1 MLRPIPSQ
9 CYVVQVVKDNYNL
22 PTSIDTICPHCR
34 RQVNLSLPWDNPK
47 TYVVEHCSAHCP
59 ACQKKATLILL
70 TDTSTTTGIR
80 SGSLFITPDNDVRQP
95 LAGLAETNKIED
107 GLKRAYFS
115 TITVLNA
122 QEWTA
127 TAVLCKRVLEGITK
141 SIVAEEH
148 KSKNLSVQIRAMLT
162 QLDLTKPIS
171 TLADAIRKGGNIGA
185 HFELEKEP
193 NQETATLM
201 VDLLDDLIE
210 YIFIL
215 PGRIQQLHDRMEK
228 LSEPKPS
235 AVPPHAGVSLN
246 GAAKLAKPQ

>member
-1 MLRPIPSQ
+1 MLRPIPAQ

-22 PTSIDTICPHCR
+22 PTSIDTTCPHCR

-59 ACQKKATLILL
+59 ACQQTTTLILL
-70 TDTSTTTGIR
+70 TDASPGKGGVRTGQ
-80 SGSLFITPDNDVRQP
+80 LFITPGDDVRQP
-95 LAGLAETNKIED
+95 LTGIAETNKIED

-115 TITVLNA
+115 TINVLNA

-127 TAVLCKRVLEGITK
+127 TTILCRRVLEGITK
-141 SIVAEEH
+141 SIVSEEH
-148 KSKNLSVQIRAMLT
+148 KNKNLPTQIRALLT
-162 QLDLTKPIS
+162 QLDLSKPIS
-171 TLADAIRKGGNIGA
+171 TLADAIRKGGTIGA

-193 NQETATLM
+193 NQETASLM

-215 PGRIQQLHDRMEK
+215 PGRIQQLHDKMEK
-228 LSEPKPS
+228 LSDSKP
-235 AVPPHAGVSLN
+235 ATLPHAGVNLN
-246 GAAKLAKPQ
+246 GAAKSVKTE